1 MFLEQANQIS
11 GLRNDLLTPAVRFN
25 PCVTPFPGPSPPMES
40 SDSCLGFTTPL
51 LIAHRQQSNTLTG
64 AKNLCHMLMT
74 RKTSQTCSNQSELVF
89 LIPNFLFF
97 HISSREEKSHHPLEE
112 LVHELN
118 GEWYHIYLQI
128 QTDFLERRG
137 QLYV

>member
-1 MFLEQANQIS
+1 HYGC

-40 SDSCLGFTTPL
+40 SESCLGFTTPL
-51 LIAHRQQSNTLTG
+51 SIPVVVG
-64 AKNLCHMLMT
+64 
-74 RKTSQTCSNQSELVF
+74 SNQSELVF

-118 GEWYHIYLQI
+118 GEWYHIYL
-128 QTDFLERRG
+128 
-137 QLYV
+137 

>member
-40 SDSCLGFTTPL
+40 SESCLGFTTP
-51 LIAHRQQSNTLTG
+51 
-64 AKNLCHMLMT
+64 
-74 RKTSQTCSNQSELVF
+74 SELVF

-97 HISSREEKSHHPLEE
+97 HISEEKSHHPLEE

-118 GEWYHIYLQI
+118 
-128 QTDFLERRG
+128 DFSERRG

>member
-1 MFLEQANQIS
+1 MFIEQQI
-11 GLRNDLLTPAVRFN
+11 TVRFN
-25 PCVTPFPGPSPPMES
+25 PCATPFPGPSPPMES
-40 SDSCLGFTTPL
+40 SESCLGFTTPYRLGTEIPGL
-51 LIAHRQQSNTLTG
+51 LTTL
-64 AKNLCHMLMT
+64 LWMS
-74 RKTSQTCSNQSELVF
+74 KTPQTCSNQSKLVF
-89 LIPNFLFF
+89 FIPNFLFF

-128 QTDFLERRG
+128 KTERRG

>member
-25 PCVTPFPGPSPPMES
+25 PCVTPFPGPSPPMDHPEA
-40 SDSCLGFTTPL
+40 GV
-51 LIAHRQQSNTLTG
+51 
-64 AKNLCHMLMT
+64 
-74 RKTSQTCSNQSELVF
+74 KTSQTCSNQSELVF

-97 HISSREEKSHHPLEE
+97 HISSGEEKSHHPLEE

-118 GEWYHIYLQI
+118 GEWYNIYLQI
-128 QTDFLERRG
+128 KTDFSERRG